1 MTHRPSI
8 GPSISGP
15 HSSQSILLV
24 EDSPEDAELIRR
36 VLKKAHIANPV
47 DVVGDGVLALD
58 YLRIRQS
65 HLTRG
70 EFPILVLLDL
80 QLPKMDGFEVLLRMQ
95 EEVILR
101 ELPVIVVTSS
111 QDQEDVLQS
120 YALGVRSF
128 VRKPVE
134 FGPFSQAIA
143 KLGIHWLLVAEAT
156 SQGVSPQ
163 EKAV

>member
-1 MTHRPSI
+1 MAQSTSSGVSRP
-8 GPSISGP
+8 GP
-15 HSSQSILLV
+15 HSSRPILLV

-47 DVVGDGVLALD
+47 DIVGDGVLALN
-58 YLRIRQS
+58 YLRVRQA

-80 QLPKMDGFEVLLRMQ
+80 QLPKMDGFEVLLKMQ
-95 EEVILR
+95 EETTLR

-111 QDQEDVLQS
+111 QDQEDVLRS
-120 YALGVRSF
+120 YTLGVRSF

-134 FGPFSQAIA
+134 FGPFSRAIS
-143 KLGIHWLLVAEAT
+143 KLGIQWLLVTEPT
-156 SQGVSPQ
+156 GQG
-163 EKAV
+163 